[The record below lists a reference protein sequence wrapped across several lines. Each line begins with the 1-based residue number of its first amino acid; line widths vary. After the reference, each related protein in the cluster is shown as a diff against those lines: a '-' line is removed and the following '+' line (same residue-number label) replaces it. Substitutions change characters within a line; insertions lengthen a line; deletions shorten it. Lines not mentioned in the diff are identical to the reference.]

1 MVTMNSPTR
10 YRFSL
15 DDAEI
20 ARSQAIAAPADENE
34 PEGTR

>member
-20 ARSQAIAAPADENE
+20 ARCQAIVAAAEENE
-34 PEGTR
+34 SEGTR